1 MSERQAFPAALFDRA
16 GLNRQHLFKLASLP
30 GEIRSKLGDTG
41 GFHQLILL
49 GHGGKRL
56 WDCVQ
61 AAGLPGE
68 DPIDDYVM
76 QSVRR
81 IFADHLAGRNYRI
94 VYPGEAPV
102 GLQQLG
108 TLAGW
113 HQPSPFMVGIDAEWG
128 SWFAYRAVILADT
141 DFLPIFPVD
150 PRASRWFYGR
160 NPQAAG
166 QGAQASWERSHPCLT
181 CLEQPC
187 LSACPAGAVT
197 NQAFALDKCL
207 AYRQSADSAC
217 QFTCLARIAC
227 PVGREHRYSADQLR
241 HCYGISLRMIRQ
253 FNSG

>member
-1 MSERQAFPAALFDRA
+1 MSERQVFPAALFDQA
-16 GLNRQHLFKLASLP
+16 GLNRQHLFNLASLP
-30 GEIRSKLGDTG
+30 DEIRAKLGDTAD
-41 GFHQLILL
+41 FRQLILL
-49 GHGGKRL
+49 GHGGKKL
-56 WDCVQ
+56 WECVQ

-76 QSVRR
+76 QRVRR
-81 IFADHLAGRNYRI
+81 IFAHHLANKNYRI

-108 TLAGW
+108 KLAGW

-141 DFLPIFPVD
+141 DFLPVLPVD
-150 PRASRWFYGR
+150 
-160 NPQAAG
+160 
-166 QGAQASWERSHPCLT
+166 RSKPCLS
-181 CLEQPC
+181 CADQPC

-197 NQAFALDKCL
+197 TEAFALDKCL
-207 AYRQSADSAC
+207 AYRQSADAAC